1 MRMAPVREQQ
11 AGFAPV
17 GEQQRED
24 GEDATTRDEKI
35 VGSSHAETPVAWEAS
50 GKIGEA
56 LPKRKQVS

>member
-24 GEDATTRDEKI
+24 GEDATTRAEKI
-35 VGSSHAETPVAWEAS
+35 VGSSQPETLWRV
-50 GKIGEA
+50 GGE
-56 LPKRKQVS
+56 RKDWGGFAKKKTSF